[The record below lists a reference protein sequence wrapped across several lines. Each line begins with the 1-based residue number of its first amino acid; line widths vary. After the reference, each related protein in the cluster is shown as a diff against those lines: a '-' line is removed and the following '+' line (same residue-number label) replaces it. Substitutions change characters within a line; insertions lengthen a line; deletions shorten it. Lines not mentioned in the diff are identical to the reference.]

1 MLCVVIDWSKMTR
14 LDTFYCNTLVNDEL
28 LLRGLWHKKQ
38 TNKSERERESKER
51 AKLPVKLGAGR
62 GKEKFRFCFFC
73 QLLVG

>member
-38 TNKSERERESKER
+38 TNKSEREREK
-51 AKLPVKLGAGR
+51 VKREPNYL
-62 GKEKFRFCFFC
+62 
-73 QLLVG
+73 